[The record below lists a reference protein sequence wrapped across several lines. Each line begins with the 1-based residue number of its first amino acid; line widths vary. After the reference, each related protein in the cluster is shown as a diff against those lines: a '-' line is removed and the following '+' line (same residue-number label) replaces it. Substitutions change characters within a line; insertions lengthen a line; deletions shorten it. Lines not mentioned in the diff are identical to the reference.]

1 MDHQVESGQNEQ
13 RKDGGADE
21 SADDDDGERALDL
34 GADGV
39 GKGHWQESEHG
50 QQGRHKN
57 GAKTG
62 LRAFEDGEVG
72 GVAWRRP
79 SK

>member
-1 MDHQVESGQNEQ
+1 
-13 RKDGGADE
+13 
-21 SADDDDGERALDL
+21 
-34 GADGV
+34 V